1 MWTYWYIFVVVVGYG
16 ISGLRNLLYHQD
28 FLAIQLPCCC
38 WEASLPRLQPKLS
51 SWPLTP
57 GGRKAISA
65 EPAAKPT
72 RLAGRCSWSP
82 FPCYSRMEQGCL
94 HWVLLDQTRTK
105 TVWQNPLCCPSSKG
119 TESLGH
125 PQKPLVLWPRWCCGM
140 PQDGSGRYG
149 AESSLGWAPNWM
161 CPEEM
166 SLSSFHPGML
176 SHPLP
181 SFWKR
186 GFGGSSERCVIIRL
200 NSNSSTPLLLKPSI
214 AC

>member
-1 MWTYWYIFVVVVGYG
+1 MLLRSVVTEAAAQTV
-16 ISGLRNLLYHQD
+16 
-28 FLAIQLPCCC
+28 FLATHFYIRFCLTKRGQ
-38 WEASLPRLQPKLS
+38 KLCGKIHCVAH
-51 SWPLTP
+51 PLKV
-57 GGRKAISA
+57 RKA
-65 EPAAKPT
+65 
-72 RLAGRCSWSP
+72 W
-82 FPCYSRMEQGCL
+82 
-94 HWVLLDQTRTK
+94 
-105 TVWQNPLCCPSSKG
+105 G
-119 TESLGH
+119 T

-149 AESSLGWAPNWM
+149 TESSLGWAPNWM

-176 SHPLP
+176 SYPLP

-186 GFGGSSERCVIIRL
+186 GFGGSSEWWVIIRL